1 MASLSNFLVAA
12 SDILSAGIAITAFS
26 LLLYSLTFNLRDR
39 VARVFA
45 ALLLFVTIV
54 YFCDAVVSTIS
65 GPAVDTWLRL
75 QWIGIAFIPVAYL
88 HFSDA
93 LLATTGRPSRW
104 RRRLAIRLLYL
115 VGGGFLLA
123 ATLGN
128 QLVNEPVVDSG
139 AAHLQAGPWF
149 AVFILYFIGTLAAA
163 AWNFLRAY
171 RGTQT
176 STARRRMLYLMTSA
190 AAPALGAFPFLLL
203 SGRAAALHPIIFW
216 SIALLTNAAVTVLL
230 VVMAYAVA
238 YYGVSHPDRVV
249 KSRLFQWL
257 LRGPVVASTVLMV
270 FVLVNRYGP
279 AVPGYDPRAL
289 PILLV
294 ATLLVLQYSINLVR
308 LPIERVLF
316 YGADSGELRRLQVLQ
331 DRLLTSGDL
340 QQFLESVLASLC
352 DSLASPAG
360 FIVAFSADGKLEYE
374 VSLGVE
380 AAPRSPNELPPYSA
394 LRSADAN
401 MAPANGAGN
410 GAHPAARPAGGM
422 FEWGPYRIVRLRGQA
437 QDEPLGLLG
446 WLARPDQLTD
456 DEVKI
461 IETLSHRAAAALED
475 RLLQHDVFQAVDR
488 LLPQIEAIQRLRASA
503 NASGA
508 QPLAPGDESL
518 LRSADLPA
526 IIKNALSDYWGGPKL
541 TGSPLMR
548 LRVVEEALRD
558 HNGDA
563 ANALRAVLKKAIE
576 RIKPDGQRK
585 FTAEWILYNI
595 LEMKFLEGR
604 RVREV
609 ALRLAVSEADLYR
622 KQRAAVEQL
631 ARAIVVME
639 QEAAERASDYE
650 VAG

>member
-1 MASLSNFLVAA
+1 V
-12 SDILSAGIAITAFS
+12 
-26 LLLYSLTFNLRDR
+26 
-39 VARVFA
+39 
-45 ALLLFVTIV
+45 
-54 YFCDAVVSTIS
+54 
-65 GPAVDTWLRL
+65 
-75 QWIGIAFIPVAYL
+75 
-88 HFSDA
+88 
-93 LLATTGRPSRW
+93 
-104 RRRLAIRLLYL
+104 LYL
-115 VGGGFLLA
+115 VGSGFLLA
-123 ATLGN
+123 ATLGDL
-128 QLVNEPVVDSG
+128 LVNRPVVDSG
-139 AAHLQAGPWF
+139 AAHLRAGPLF
-149 AVFILYFIGTLAAA
+149 VVFIVYFFGSLAAA

-203 SGRAAALHPIIFW
+203 SGQTAALHPLIFW
-216 SIALLTNAAVTVLL
+216 SIALLTNVAVTLLL

-238 YYGVSHPDRVV
+238 YYGVTQPDRVV

-257 LRGPVVASTVLMV
+257 LRGPVVASTVLTV
-270 FVLVNRYGP
+270 YVLVNRYGP
-279 AVPGYDPRAL
+279 AVPGYDSRAL
-289 PILLV
+289 PILII
-294 ATLLVLQYSINLVR
+294 AALLVSQYIINLVR

-316 YGADSGELRRLQVLQ
+316 YGSDGSELRRLHVLQ

-340 QQFLESVLASLC
+340 QQFLESLLASLC

-360 FIVAFSADGKLEYE
+360 FIAAFNDDGKLEYE

-394 LRSADAN
+394 LRSTDGN
-401 MAPANGAGN
+401 MAPANGSLRV
-410 GAHPAARPAGGM
+410 AARPAAGM
-422 FEWGPYRIVRLRGQA
+422 FEWGPYRIVPLRGQS

-446 WLARPDQLTD
+446 WLARPAPLTD
-456 DEVKI
+456 DEVNI
-461 IETLSHRAAAALED
+461 LETLSTRAAAALED
-475 RLLQHDVFQAVDR
+475 RRLQQDVFQAVDR

-508 QPLAPGDESL
+508 QPLAAGDDNL

-563 ANALRAVLKKAIE
+563 ANALRAVLKQAIE
-576 RIKPDGQRK
+576 RIKPEGQRK

>member
-1 MASLSNFLVAA
+1 
-12 SDILSAGIAITAFS
+12 
-26 LLLYSLTFNLRDR
+26 
-39 VARVFA
+39 
-45 ALLLFVTIV
+45 
-54 YFCDAVVSTIS
+54 
-65 GPAVDTWLRL
+65 
-75 QWIGIAFIPVAYL
+75 
-88 HFSDA
+88 
-93 LLATTGRPSRW
+93 
-104 RRRLAIRLLYL
+104 
-115 VGGGFLLA
+115 
-123 ATLGN
+123 
-128 QLVNEPVVDSG
+128 
-139 AAHLQAGPWF
+139 
-149 AVFILYFIGTLAAA
+149 
-163 AWNFLRAY
+163 
-171 RGTQT
+171 
-176 STARRRMLYLMTSA
+176 MLYLMTSA
-190 AAPALGAFPFLLL
+190 AAPAVGAFPFLLL
-203 SGRAAALHPIIFW
+203 SGRPAALHPLIFW

-238 YYGVSHPDRVV
+238 YYGVTQPDRVV

-257 LRGPVVASTVLMV
+257 LRGPFVASTVLTV
-270 FVLVNRYGP
+270 WVLVNRYGP
-279 AVPGYDPRAL
+279 AVPGYDPRVL

-294 ATLLVLQYSINLVR
+294 ASLLLLQYGINLVR

-360 FIVAFSADGKLEYE
+360 FIAAFSDDGKLEYE
-374 VSLGVE
+374 VSLGVD
-380 AAPRSPNELPPYSA
+380 AAPRSPHELPPYSA
-394 LRSADAN
+394 LRSADSLT
-401 MAPANGAGN
+401 PANGAGN
-410 GAHPAARPAGGM
+410 GAHPTARPEGGI
-422 FEWGPYRIVRLRGQA
+422 FEWGPYRIVPLRGQA

-446 WLARPDQLTD
+446 WLARADPLTD

-461 IETLSHRAAAALED
+461 LETLTSRAAAALED
-475 RLLQHDVFQAVDR
+475 RHLQRDVFQAVDR

-508 QPLAPGDESL
+508 QPLAGDENL
-518 LRSADLPA
+518 LRSSDLPA

-541 TGSPLMR
+541 IGSPLMR

-563 ANALRAVLKKAIE
+563 ANALRAVLKQAIE

>member
-1 MASLSNFLVAA
+1 MVSLLNFLVAA

-65 GPAVDTWLRL
+65 GPPVEIWLRL

-93 LLATTGRPSRW
+93 LLATTGLPSRW

-115 VGGGFLLA
+115 VGGAFLLA

-128 QLVNEPVVDSG
+128 QLVSRAVIDSG
-139 AAHLQAGPWF
+139 AAHLTAGPLF
-149 AVFILYFIGTLAAA
+149 SVFILYFIGSLGAAG
-163 AWNFLRAY
+163 WNFVRAY
-171 RGTQT
+171 RRTQT

-203 SGRAAALHPIIFW
+203 SGQAAALHPLIFW
-216 SIALLTNAAVTVLL
+216 SIALLTNVAVTLLL

-238 YYGVSHPDRVV
+238 YYGVIQPDRVV

-257 LRGPVVASTVLMV
+257 LRGPVVASTVLTV

-279 AVPGYDPRAL
+279 AVPGYDPRVL
-289 PILLV
+289 PILVV
-294 ATLLVLQYSINLVR
+294 ATLLLLQYVINLVR

-316 YGADSGELRRLQVLQ
+316 YGADGGELRRLQILQ
-331 DRLLTSGDL
+331 DRLLTTGDL
-340 QQFLESVLASLC
+340 QQFLESVLAGLC

-360 FIVAFSADGKLEYE
+360 FIAAFNDEGKLEYE
-374 VSLGVE
+374 VSLGAE
-380 AAPRSPNELPPYSA
+380 AAPRSPHELPPYSA
-394 LRSADAN
+394 LRSTDSTIAA
-401 MAPANGAGN
+401 AQPNG
-410 GAHPAARPAGGM
+410 HLPARPAGGM
-422 FEWGPYRIVRLRGQA
+422 FEWGPYRIVPLRGQS

-446 WLARPDQLTD
+446 WLARPESLTD
-456 DEVKI
+456 DEVQVL
-461 IETLSHRAAAALED
+461 ETLSSRAAAALED
-475 RLLQHDVFQAVDR
+475 RRLQRDVFLAVDR

-508 QPLAPGDESL
+508 QSLAAGDDSL

-526 IIKNALSDYWGGPKL
+526 IIKNALSDYWGGPRL

-563 ANALRAVLKKAIE
+563 ANALRAVLKQAIE

-631 ARAIVVME
+631 ARAVVVME